1 MAAEDARCDAP
12 CVLAMDPGR
21 AKCGLAVVRWDRE
34 VLVRQV
40 VPSEEAL
47 AWLERWSLTYH
58 PRYLVLGDGTS
69 AREWRGR
76 LEAVEGLPPVVLV
89 NEARSSEEGRR
100 RYVEVHRRGWRRW
113 VPVGLLT
120 PGEPY
125 DDLVAVILAER
136 FLAKTA
142 GLSDP

>member
-21 AKCGLAVVRWDRE
+21 AKCGLAVVRWDRT
-34 VLVRQV
+34 VLARQV
-40 VPSEEAL
+40 VPSEAAL
-47 AWLERWSLTYH
+47 VWLARWNREYR
-58 PRYLVLGDGTS
+58 PRYVVLGDATT
-69 AREWRGR
+69 AREWRER
-76 LEAVEGLPPVVLV
+76 LEAVEGLPPVMLV
-89 NEARSSEEGRR
+89 DEARSSEEGRR
-100 RYVEVHRRGWRRW
+100 RYVELHRRGWRRW
-113 VPVGLLT
+113 VPAGLLT

-142 GLSDP
+142 GRSDP